1 MVFEV
6 IMALRLE
13 LTESKKNSNGL
24 LAALPR
30 FSLDLRIG
38 NKKVILQYVPVV
50 ETLYQMIKQKKG
62 IIEVSSKQFSIF
74 KIKSTRSQ
82 NTYNFNP

>member
-1 MVFEV
+1 
-6 IMALRLE
+6 MALRLE